1 MSDKI
6 YVGSGKVVKTNFGE
20 LTKLSFSEDDINKMK
35 MNLNERGYV
44 NLVLK
49 QKQNPV
55 EGKPTHY
62 MEVDTW
68 KPNS

>member
-20 LTKLSFSEDDINKMK
+20 LTKLSFSEEDINKMRQ
-35 MNLNERGYV
+35 NLNERGYV

-49 QKQNPV
+49 QKQNPM

-62 MEVDTW
+62 MEVDNW
-68 KPNS
+68 KPAI

>member
-1 MSDKI
+1 MSEKI

-20 LTKLSFSEDDINKMK
+20 LTKLSFSEEDLQKMK
-35 MNLNERGYV
+35 LNLNERGYV

>member
-20 LTKLSFSEDDINKMK
+20 LTKLSFSEEDLQKMK

-62 MEVDTW
+62 MEVDNW

>member
-20 LTKLSFSEDDINKMK
+20 LTKLSFSEEDINKMRQ
-35 MNLNERGYV
+35 NLNERGYV

-49 QKQNPV
+49 QKQNPM

-68 KPNS
+68 KPAI